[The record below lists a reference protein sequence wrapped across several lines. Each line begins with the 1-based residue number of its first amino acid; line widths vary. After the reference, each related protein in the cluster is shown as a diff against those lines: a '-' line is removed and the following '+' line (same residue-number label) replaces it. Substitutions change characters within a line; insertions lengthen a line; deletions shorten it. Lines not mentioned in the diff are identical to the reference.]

1 MLRHIRPVVRTWTW
15 SVQRC
20 HRSTVAAVDSD
31 QQVVTDYDNAK
42 PFDEIPGPR
51 GLPYL
56 GTMLQYRKG
65 PFNKYDTDRFQDAVM
80 DRYQQYG
87 KIMKETISGTTIVHL
102 FDPDYIRAVFQAE
115 GKLPHVAPLMETTQM
130 YRQQRGLALGLGNT
144 NGEEWYRLRSA
155 VQQMMMR
162 PKAVTVYLP
171 FVEKVADDFIQ
182 RLKKIRVESKL
193 IPNLRNEISKWNVK
207 SAAAT
212 VFEMDLDCLNA
223 GPTSEVQQMIDAN
236 AEMFRLTAYLKFR
249 IPIHKW
255 YKTKTW
261 KQLVEA
267 EETVVRISQKYLD
280 LTVAKMHDILDAGEL
295 EEDSYK
301 FLYYLLSRK
310 ELNQKDISIICLS
323 LFGDGLSTTSPT
335 LASNLYCLARY
346 PEVQDKV
353 YEEVSRVLPMSGPIT
368 PEMINSMSYLKAFV
382 KEAFRFF
389 PIGLDVA
396 RIPQQ
401 NLVIG
406 GYQIPAGTHLEL
418 NNFVMFKDR
427 QYFEDPDS
435 LKPERWLRD
444 GSAKDIHPYI
454 LTPFGHGP
462 RMCAGRRFA
471 EQEMYVVISK
481 VLQNFRLEWKF
492 PDLSQKFQ
500 ILMVPDAPIHVTF
513 NDR

>member
-1 MLRHIRPVVRTWTW
+1 MLRTIRPVARSC

-20 HRSTVAAVDSD
+20 HRSTVAAADSD
-31 QQVVTDYDNAK
+31 QQVVTDYDRAK
-42 PFDEIPGPR
+42 PFDEIPGPP

-65 PFNKYDTDRFQDAVM
+65 PFKKYDTDRFQYAVM
-80 DRYQQYG
+80 DRYMKYG
-87 KIMKETISGTTIVHL
+87 KIVKETVAGATVVHL
-102 FDPDYIRAVFQAE
+102 FDPDYIRTVFQAE

-130 YRQQRGLALGLGNT
+130 YRQQKGLALGLGNT

-171 FVEKVADDFIQ
+171 LVENVADAFIQ
-182 RLKKIRVESKL
+182 RLKKIRVESNL
-193 IPNLRNEISKWNVK
+193 IPNLRNEISKWNVQ

-223 GPTSEVQQMIDAN
+223 RPNSEVQRMIDAN
-236 AEMFRLTAYLKFR
+236 TEMFQLTAYLKFR
-249 IPIHKW
+249 IPFHKW
-255 YKTKTW
+255 FKTPTW
-261 KQLVEA
+261 KRLVEA
-267 EETVVRISQKYLD
+267 EECIVKTSQKYLD
-280 LTVAKMHDILDAGEL
+280 ETVGKMRAMLDMDEL
-295 EEDSYK
+295 EEDNYK
-301 FLYYLLSRK
+301 FIYYLLSRK
-310 ELNQKDISIICLS
+310 ELTQKDISIICLS
-323 LFGDGLSTTSPT
+323 LFGDGLGTTSPT
-335 LASNLYCLARY
+335 LASNLYCLAKYRD
-346 PEVQDKV
+346 VQDKI
-353 YEEVSRVLPMSGPIT
+353 YEEIKRVVPSSGPIT
-368 PEMINSMSYLKAFV
+368 ADMINNMSYLKAFV

-418 NNFVMFKDR
+418 NNFVMFKDPK
-427 QYFEDPDS
+427 YFEDPERFM
-435 LKPERWLRD
+435 PERWLRD
-444 GSAKDIHPYI
+444 GSAKDIHPFI

-471 EQEMYVVISK
+471 EQEMYVVITK
-481 VLQNFRLEWKF
+481 ILQNFRLEWKF

-500 ILMVPDAPIHVTF
+500 ILMVPDSPIHVTF
-513 NDR
+513 IDR